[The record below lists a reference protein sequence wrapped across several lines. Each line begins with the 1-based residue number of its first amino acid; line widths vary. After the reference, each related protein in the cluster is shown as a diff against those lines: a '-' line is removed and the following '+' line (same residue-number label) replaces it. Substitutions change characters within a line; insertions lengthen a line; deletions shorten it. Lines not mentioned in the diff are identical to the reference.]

1 MPPPLLVLP
10 GARHFRRKVQIVA
23 SASPISPIVGPV
35 VFAASWRELH
45 DLVQRHPA
53 SPVVVDS
60 SFPAE
65 HGSPPAFAI
74 VLRLGV
80 RDSLRAVEHAVL
92 KGIDSERPRRLRAR
106 LRKHAADGA
115 CRIMDRI
122 LHQSFAPCRVPDLAA
137 ELRLSH
143 RALIR
148 RCATL
153 GIPTPKKLID
163 LGRIYTVERL
173 AEWSDQPSGV
183 AATALGFSDSAN
195 YRRTVRRAMGA
206 PPTVVRQRGGAAC
219 VGRAIERMLTTTG
232 TNPTPP
238 PDESVNN

>member
-1 MPPPLLVLP
+1 M
-10 GARHFRRKVQIVA
+10 VA
-23 SASPISPIVGPV
+23 SASPVSPIVGPV

-45 DLVQRHPA
+45 DLAQRHPA
-53 SPVVVDS
+53 SPVVVDG

-65 HGSPPAFAI
+65 HGSPPAFAV
-74 VLRLGV
+74 VLRLDV

-92 KGIDSERPRRLRAR
+92 KGIDPERPRLLRAR
-106 LRKHAADGA
+106 MRKHAAAEA

-122 LHQSFAPCRVPDLAA
+122 LHQSFAPCRVPNLAA
-137 ELRLSH
+137 DLGLSH
-143 RALIR
+143 WALIR
-148 RCATL
+148 RCAAL

-206 PPTVVRQRGGAAC
+206 PPTVVRRKGGAAC
-219 VGRAIERMLTTTG
+219 VGRAIERTLA
-232 TNPTPP
+232 TPMDKP
-238 PDESVNN
+238 GVAARRGSVRAVRLR